1 MPDEGKGKSYPI
13 LEHMS
18 VEELESLLAQDFT
31 AFDDAEP
38 DIDYIMA
45 VMEVIKK
52 KESENPQAEQ
62 IDVDAAWN
70 DFRENYQGHADAF
83 EPGRLQE
90 PDSSHLRQIK
100 KKHRPLRIAAIV
112 AVLIVVLCGAA
123 SAFGIEILQAIANWG
138 AETFG
143 FEPPFSV
150 TQSVDEEVSSQKDP
164 FGLIRE
170 AVADKTNISVIP
182 TWAMDETI
190 QIGKINVVA
199 YVNSVSI
206 QGNYTS
212 KDCQFSIRVK
222 IYNET
227 PKDYTGT
234 YQKDENEVQ
243 KYEAGGIVHYFLTNL
258 EISQVT
264 WTRENVEVQIQGN
277 LSMENLEGM
286 VDSIYKE

>member
-150 TQSVDEEVSSQKDP
+150 TQSVDANPALQNDP
-164 FGLIRE
+164 FKSIRA
-170 AVADKTNISVIP
+170 AVKDYTKTSVIP
-182 TWAMDETI
+182 TWSPEKTERVGD
-190 QIGKINVVA
+190 INVAEQTNGTRV
-199 YVNSVSI
+199 
-206 QGNYTS
+206 QGTFECT
-212 KDCQFSIRVK
+212 KGQFIIRVK
-222 IYNET
+222 IYDKAPET
-227 PKDYTGT
+227 YTSI
-234 YQKDENEVQ
+234 YQKDENQVQEYEV
-243 KYEAGGIVHYFLTNL
+243 GGVTHYLLNNL
-258 EISQVT
+258 EIAQAT
-264 WTRENVEVQIQGN
+264 WTIENVEVLIQGN
-277 LSMENLEGM
+277 LSIEDLEKM
-286 VDSIYKE
+286 VDSIYEE

>member
-182 TWAMDETI
+182 TRAPHETK
-190 QIGKINVVA
+190 QIGKINVTERING
-199 YVNSVSI
+199 YSI
-206 QGNYTS
+206 QGSFETS
-212 KDCQFSIRVK
+212 SNQFTIRIR
-222 IYNET
+222 IYDET
-227 PKDYTGT
+227 PENYDGV
-234 YQKDENEVQ
+234 YQKDDNQVQEYEV
-243 KYEAGGIVHYFLTNL
+243 GGVTHYFLTNL

-264 WTRENVEVQIQGN
+264 WTQENVEVQIQGN
-277 LSMENLEGM
+277 LSLNDLEEM
-286 VDSIYKE
+286 VNSIY

>member
-62 IDVDAAWN
+62 INLDAAWK

-150 TQSVDEEVSSQKDP
+150 TQNVDANPALQNDP
-164 FGLIRE
+164 LKSIRA
-170 AVADKTNISVIP
+170 AVADHTDIAVIP
-182 TWAMDETI
+182 TWSPDGTERV
-190 QIGKINVVA
+190 GDINVA
-199 YVNSVSI
+199 EYINSDSI
-206 QGNYTS
+206 QGTYLTV
-212 KDCQFSIRVK
+212 DGQFTIRIK
-222 IYNET
+222 IYNDIPEN
-227 PKDYTGT
+227 YSGT
-234 YQKDENEVQ
+234 YQKDGSEVHE
-243 KYEAGGIVHYFLTNL
+243 YDVGGVTHYILKNL
-258 EISQVT
+258 EILQAT
-264 WTRENVEVQIQGN
+264 WTIENVEVQIQGD
-277 LSMENLEGM
+277 LSMEDLKEM
-286 VDSIYKE
+286 VDSIYEE